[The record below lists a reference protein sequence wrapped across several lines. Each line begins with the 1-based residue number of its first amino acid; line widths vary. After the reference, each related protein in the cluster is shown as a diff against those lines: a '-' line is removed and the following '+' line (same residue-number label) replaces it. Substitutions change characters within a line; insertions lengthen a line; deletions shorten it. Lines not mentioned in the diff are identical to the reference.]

1 MGITIVQKSDLKHPK
16 PNPKV
21 ALVLSGG
28 GISGGAFKI
37 GGLNAL
43 SSFMTNRRLRDF
55 DIFVGVSAGAIIASF
70 LANGVSSK
78 DLSDSLEGLPGKL
91 TPVRAWDLYTP
102 NFKGFFQMPPHIIG
116 HMLSMVP
123 KRVADI
129 VRYKNIFREGF
140 RSRLIK
146 TAMKPTYKNV
156 GDFLAYCLKNGNP
169 DAYRSS
175 WPWHYLPNG
184 IFTTHHFERAIR
196 KNLESHGLS
205 NDFKDLYKKR
215 GKALYTVSMNL
226 DCARRAVFGHDEINT
241 VPISRAMEASMAIP
255 FFYRPVNIDGVDY
268 VDGAMIKTTNLDLA
282 VSKNA
287 DLIICY
293 NPFRP
298 FNLDLFCERC
308 EANQDRIR
316 IAKDGI
322 YAIFNQVM
330 RTMLH
335 TRLMHGILLY
345 QKNPE
350 FKGDIILVEPT
361 EYDDKFF
368 DMNPI
373 NFWERRVA
381 AKRGYDSVRES
392 ISKDYKILNRI
403 LTAHGIK
410 TNPKFAAPPRQDEVL
425 AMAPAC
431 QEPMAA

>member
-1 MGITIVQKSDLKHPK
+1 MGITIVQKSDLKNPK

-43 SSFMTNRRLRDF
+43 SSFMTNRELRDF
-55 DIFVGVSAGAIIASF
+55 DMFVGVSVGAIIASF

-78 DLSDSLEGLPGKL
+78 DMSDSLEGVPGRL
-91 TPVRAWDLYTP
+91 NPVKAWDLYTP
-102 NFKGFFQMPPHIIG
+102 NLSGFLQMPPHILG
-116 HMLSMVP
+116 HMISIVP
-123 KRVADI
+123 KRLKDI
-129 VRYKNIFREGF
+129 VKYKNVFREDF

-146 TAMKPTYKNV
+146 TVLKPTYKNV
-156 GDFLAYCLKNGNP
+156 GDFLAYCLKDGNP
-169 DAYRSS
+169 DAYHSS

-184 IFTTHHFERAIR
+184 IFTTHHFERAVR
-196 KNLESHGLS
+196 KNLESHGLH
-205 NDFKDLYKKR
+205 NDFTTLYKKR
-215 GKALYTVSMNL
+215 GKALYTISMNL
-226 DCARRAVFGHDEINT
+226 DCAQRAVFGHDEINT
-241 VPISRAMEASMAIP
+241 VTISKAMEASIAIP
-255 FFYRPVNIDGVDY
+255 FFYRPVNIDGIDY
-268 VDGAMIKTTNLDLA
+268 VDGAVVKTTNLDLA
-282 VSKNA
+282 VAKNA

-298 FNLDLFCERC
+298 FNLDLFCEQC
-308 EANQDRIR
+308 EANKDRIR

-335 TRLMHGILLY
+335 TRLMHGISLY
-345 QKNPE
+345 RKNPE

-368 DMNPI
+368 DMNPMS
-373 NFWERRVA
+373 FWERRIA

-392 ISKDYKILNRI
+392 ISKDYAVLNTILK
-403 LTAHGIK
+403 AYGIE
-410 TNPKFAAPPRQDEVL
+410 TNPKFATAAQDEKL
-425 AMAPAC
+425 PMAATC
-431 QEPMAA
+431 QEPLAA

>member
-55 DIFVGVSAGAIIASF
+55 DIFVGVSVGAIIASF
-70 LANGVSSK
+70 LANGISIK

-91 TPVRAWDLYTP
+91 HPVRAWDLYTP
-102 NFKGFFQMPPHIIG
+102 NLKGFFQMPPHIIG

-129 VRYKNIFREGF
+129 VRYKNIFREDF

-156 GDFLAYCLKNGNP
+156 GDFLAYCLKDGNP
-169 DAYRSS
+169 DAHHPS
-175 WPWHYLPNG
+175 WPWHCLPNG
-184 IFTTHHFERAIR
+184 IFTTHNFEQTIR

-215 GKALYTVSMNL
+215 GKALYTISMNL
-226 DCARRAVFGHDEINT
+226 DCAQRAVFGHDEINT
-241 VPISRAMEASMAIP
+241 TPISKAMEASMAIP
-255 FFYRPVNIDGVDY
+255 FFYKPVNIDGVDY
-268 VDGAMIKTTNLDLA
+268 VDGAVIKTTNLDLA

-298 FNLDLFCERC
+298 FNLDLFCEQC
-308 EANQDRIR
+308 GANQGRIR

-330 RTMLH
+330 RTVLH
-335 TRLMHGILLY
+335 TRLMHGISLY
-345 QKNPE
+345 RKNPE

-368 DMNPI
+368 DMNPM

-392 ISKDYKILNRI
+392 ISKDYKILKKI
-403 LTAHGIK
+403 LKAHGIK
-410 TNPKFAAPPRQDEVL
+410 TNPKFATPPRQNEVL
-425 AMAPAC
+425 ATASDC
-431 QEPMAA
+431 RESMAA

>member
-43 SSFMTNRRLRDF
+43 SSFMANRRLRDF
-55 DIFVGVSAGAIIASF
+55 DIFVGVSVGAIIASF

-91 TPVRAWDLYTP
+91 SPVRAWDLYTP
-102 NFKGFFQMPPHIIG
+102 NLKGFLQMPPHILG
-116 HMLSMVP
+116 HMLSMGP

-129 VRYKNIFREGF
+129 VRYKNIFREDF
-140 RSRLIK
+140 RNRLVK

-156 GDFLAYCLKNGNP
+156 GDFLAYCLKDGNP
-169 DAYRSS
+169 EAYHSS

-184 IFTTHHFERAIR
+184 IFTTRHFERAIR
-196 KNLESHGLS
+196 KNLESHGLN
-205 NDFKDLYKKR
+205 NDFTDLYKKR

-226 DCARRAVFGHDEINT
+226 DCAQRAVFGHDEINT
-241 VPISRAMEASMAIP
+241 APISKAMEASMAIP
-255 FFYRPVNIDGVDY
+255 FFYKPVNIDGVDY
-268 VDGAMIKTTNLDLA
+268 IDGAVIKTTNLDLA

-298 FNLDLFCERC
+298 FNLDLFCEQC
-308 EANQDRIR
+308 EANRDRIR

-335 TRLMHGILLY
+335 TRLMHGISLY

-368 DMNPI
+368 DMNPM

-392 ISKDYKILNRI
+392 ISKDYKILEKI

-410 TNPKFAAPPRQDEVL
+410 TNPKFATPPQNEVPPIAPV
-425 AMAPAC
+425 C